1 MNNRVPKNP
10 VKNRETHSVYLTYIA
25 GIMTAIYLT
34 SNIMAVKL
42 INVMGITLFDAGTIT
57 FPFAYMLGDTLTEI
71 WGFKTTRRMILLTFV
86 CNIIMAIFTAL
97 GTVLPA
103 PEYMAETNTA
113 FATVFTYVP
122 RITAAS
128 LTAFLCGELS
138 NAWFM
143 VKIKEL
149 TGEKLLWVRTIGSSV
164 IGYVADTVIFVLI
177 AFAGTCP
184 VRDLVSMIVIQ
195 YFEKL
200 AIEALCG
207 TPLAYALIGFL
218 KKRVYRDEI
227 CEEEAL

>member
-10 VKNRETHSVYLTYIA
+10 IKNRETHSIYLTYIA
-25 GIMTAIYLT
+25 CIMTAIYLT

-71 WGFKTTRRMILLTFV
+71 WGFKTTRKIILITFA
-86 CNIIMAIFTAL
+86 CNVIMVIFTAL
-97 GTVLPA
+97 GVILPA
-103 PEYMAETNTA
+103 PDYMEETNRA

-122 RITAAS
+122 RIIIAS
-128 LTAFLCGELS
+128 LIAFLCGELS

-164 IGYVADTVIFVLI
+164 IGYIADTTIFVLI

-195 YFEKL
+195 YFGKL
-200 AIEALCG
+200 GIEALGG
-207 TPLAYALIGFL
+207 TPLAYALIRFL
-218 KKRVYRDEI
+218 KKKTEIDESQ
-227 CEEEAL
+227 